1 MRADSQGQRSAPAP
15 SAIMSRAPAV
25 LPTVAA
31 AQSGNKGLPPCQA
44 ASKAASEGS
53 GRTVAA
59 AKARAATAAR
69 VSTTGPYC
77 LATLMTWYSVKAA
90 RPQGPFS

>member
-1 MRADSQGQRSAPAP
+1 MK
-15 SAIMSRAPAV
+15 SRQTNTP
-25 LPTVAA
+25 
-31 AQSGNKGLPPCQA
+31 
-44 ASKAASEGS
+44 
-53 GRTVAA
+53 TVAA

-69 VSTTGPYC
+69 VSTTEPYC